1 MGYDKGK
8 LHMKN
13 VIFMINIVK
22 DDRSRNQG
30 YDYSIKSWQQYAK
43 KYDCELF
50 VLNELV
56 ADLEYMTPHW
66 TKMYILDIL
75 DANEIEYDQ
84 VLYVDSDTIIT
95 PNAPNIFDIS
105 EHKFCAV
112 PNFGDKDWMIRSM
125 ENYSYELFDN
135 FKFPYFNYFNSGVM
149 VFNKSHKEFFKSI
162 QQFYETNRSKI
173 VWMQKHYG
181 VGHDQPIFNF
191 FVNKELTDEYKVLGY
206 EWNMQDLNRS
216 ELLGND
222 FMFTRY
228 GYVCH
233 FNCGIKP
240 TPGAWIQ
247 ATYEYLY

>member
-1 MGYDKGK
+1 
-8 LHMKN
+8 
-13 VIFMINIVK
+13 MINIVK

-112 PNFGDKDWMIRSM
+112 PNFH
-125 ENYSYELFDN
+125 NYLFR
-135 FKFPYFNYFNSGVM
+135 V
-149 VFNKSHKEFFKSI
+149 
-162 QQFYETNRSKI
+162 
-173 VWMQKHYG
+173 
-181 VGHDQPIFNF
+181 
-191 FVNKELTDEYKVLGY
+191 
-206 EWNMQDLNRS
+206 
-216 ELLGND
+216 
-222 FMFTRY
+222 
-228 GYVCH
+228 
-233 FNCGIKP
+233 
-240 TPGAWIQ
+240 
-247 ATYEYLY
+247 